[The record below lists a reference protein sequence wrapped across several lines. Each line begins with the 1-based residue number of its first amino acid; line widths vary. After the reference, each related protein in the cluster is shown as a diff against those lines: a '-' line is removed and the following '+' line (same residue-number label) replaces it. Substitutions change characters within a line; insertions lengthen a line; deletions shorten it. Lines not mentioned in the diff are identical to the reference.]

1 MKTKDLQ
8 EFPFVF
14 YPSFRSQLKAIKSEK
29 VRFLIY
35 EALSDYGVCGIEPD
49 FSEVDPL
56 GTIDALFLPMR
67 QEIDKAK
74 ARYIARVDNGKK
86 GGNPNFKKGQPNPYY
101 ITKDNQDIIKDNLT
115 LPPHNLDI
123 DIDKD
128 IDIYKEKT
136 LLTESKKKVPLSF
149 CATSDEISEENEIRK
164 KRKRFVPPTL
174 EEVRE
179 YINSSG
185 YDVDPEKFFNRFEAN
200 GWKIGRLKMVDWK
213 ATVKMK
219 HCDGDMKPNS
229 EKEKS
234 SAKKERATPQQPRP
248 AKLNYDEDF
257 YGNSS
262 GADKP
267 KPERNY
273 DEGF

>member
-1 MKTKDLQ
+1 MKTKDVK
-8 EFPFVF
+8 EIPFVF

-74 ARYIARVDNGKK
+74 ARYFASVENGKK

-101 ITKDNQDIIKDNLT
+101 ITKDNPDITKDNLT

-128 IDIYKEKT
+128 IYKENT
-136 LLTESKKKVPLSF
+136 PLTGVKESTKRTAFVPPSL
-149 CATSDEISEENEIRK
+149 DEISA
-164 KRKRFVPPTL
+164 
-174 EEVRE
+174 
-179 YINSSG
+179 YISEKG
-185 YDVDPEKFFNRFEAN
+185 YSVDAERFFNFYEAK
-200 GWKIGRLKMVDWK
+200 GWMIGK
-213 ATVKMK
+213 TKMK
-219 HCDGDMKPNS
+219 KWKNAVANWEKD

>member
-8 EFPFVF
+8 ETPFVF
-14 YPSFRSQLKAIKSEK
+14 YPSFRTQLKAIKNNE
-29 VRFLIY
+29 VRSIIL
-35 EALSDYGVCGIEPD
+35 EALVDYGVCGIEPD
-49 FSEVDPL
+49 FSSIDPL
-56 GTIDALFLPMR
+56 GTIDALFINVK
-67 QEIDKAK
+67 QDIDKAK
-74 ARYIARVDNGKK
+74 ARYLARVNNGKNGGAPK
-86 GGNPNFKKGQPNPYY
+86 GNRNAAKTTENNLIQPKTTEN
-101 ITKDNQDIIKDNLT
+101 
-115 LPPHNLDI
+115 NLDI

-128 IDIYKEKT
+128 IDIYKEKS

-185 YDVDPEKFFNRFEAN
+185 YDVDPEKFFNRFETN

-213 ATVKMK
+213 TTVKMK